1 MRVKILK
8 QIPGWPGV
16 GRVIEIPPTVAAPHI
31 EAGHIE
37 DIDTV
42 YDKVPIL
49 KAGHI
54 KRLYPVEFGDV
65 IPTPSRSR
73 MVADEPEID
82 PVEYPKDS
90 GLRFVPVEELPDDSK
105 SQVKKRAKKV
115 KK

>member
-1 MRVKILK
+1 M
-8 QIPGWPGV
+8 
-16 GRVIEIPPTVAAPHI
+16 
-31 EAGHIE
+31 
-37 DIDTV
+37 
-42 YDKVPIL
+42 
-49 KAGHI
+49 
-54 KRLYPVEFGDV
+54 